1 MLAAQRRQ
9 EAGESDGESD
19 AGSEGE
25 GSGRSSASARPA
37 SAPASRR
44 APPAARPGFVGVPQ
58 QLASGG
64 VFRPGR
70 FIVAQPALR
79 QGGGGGGGG
88 GGSVALLEDALR
100 RAKTLRVEADELSAR
115 RDQRPAL
122 RKAREAALLEAELTR
137 APRRLRRGYVR
148 ATRTS
153 FSAYCAYRLRVPEA
167 QGGLPHVL
175 YAQAMRTRLGRA
187 VRTAHRAPP
196 AAQVGCSSPQA
207 RGGGE
212 APTDAPPER
221 ASRPG
226 RFVPRRARSR
236 ELRRPRYNPRY
247 SPRRAPCAR
256 PQARAARRRP
266 PRAPAASA
274 DAPRVRVRH
283 GLLHAR
289 SQRRREGRCAL
300 SPARSGLGAATQP

>member
-1 MLAAQRRQ
+1 MPTDIRLSQGLQRCRPLTLYYAQAVLAAQRRQ

-79 QGGGGGGGG
+79 EGGGGGGG

-100 RAKTLRVEADELSAR
+100 RARTLRVEADELSAR

-137 APRRLRRGYVR
+137 APRRLRRVYVR
-148 ATRTS
+148 AART
-153 FSAYCAYRLRVPEA
+153 
-167 QGGLPHVL
+167 
-175 YAQAMRTRLGRA
+175 
-187 VRTAHRAPP
+187 
-196 AAQVGCSSPQA
+196 
-207 RGGGE
+207 
-212 APTDAPPER
+212 
-221 ASRPG
+221 
-226 RFVPRRARSR
+226 
-236 ELRRPRYNPRY
+236 
-247 SPRRAPCAR
+247 
-256 PQARAARRRP
+256 
-266 PRAPAASA
+266 
-274 DAPRVRVRH
+274 
-283 GLLHAR
+283 
-289 SQRRREGRCAL
+289 
-300 SPARSGLGAATQP
+300 

>member
-79 QGGGGGGGG
+79 EGGGGGGGGG

-100 RAKTLRVEADELSAR
+100 RARTLRVEADELSAR

-122 RKAREAALLEAELTR
+122 RKAREAALLEAELKR

-153 FSAYCAYRLRVPEA
+153 LSRLLCV
-167 QGGLPHVL
+167 
-175 YAQAMRTRLGRA
+175 QATRTEGAGRLAPRT
-187 VRTAHRAPP
+187 VRTGYA
-196 AAQVGCSSPQA
+196 
-207 RGGGE
+207 
-212 APTDAPPER
+212 
-221 ASRPG
+221 
-226 RFVPRRARSR
+226 
-236 ELRRPRYNPRY
+236 
-247 SPRRAPCAR
+247 
-256 PQARAARRRP
+256 
-266 PRAPAASA
+266 
-274 DAPRVRVRH
+274 
-283 GLLHAR
+283 
-289 SQRRREGRCAL
+289 
-300 SPARSGLGAATQP
+300 

>member
-19 AGSEGE
+19 AGSDGE
-25 GSGRSSASARPA
+25 GPDRSCASARPA

-70 FIVAQPALR
+70 FVVAQPALR
-79 QGGGGGGGG
+79 EGGGGGGGG

-100 RAKTLRVEADELSAR
+100 RAKMLRAEAEALSAR

-137 APRRLRRGYVR
+137 APRRLRKGYVR

-153 FSAYCAYRLRVPEA
+153 LSRVLCVQA
-167 QGGLPHVL
+167 TRTGGAGQLAPR
-175 YAQAMRTRLGRA
+175 APRA
-187 VRTAHRAPP
+187 VR
-196 AAQVGCSSPQA
+196 
-207 RGGGE
+207 
-212 APTDAPPER
+212 
-221 ASRPG
+221 PG
-226 RFVPRRARSR
+226 YA
-236 ELRRPRYNPRY
+236 Y
-247 SPRRAPCAR
+247 
-256 PQARAARRRP
+256 P
-266 PRAPAASA
+266 PRAPRTYR
-274 DAPRVRVRH
+274 APWAPSSPGWLVITSGSRR
-283 GLLHAR
+283 GR
-289 SQRRREGRCAL
+289 STHRCATRTRI
-300 SPARSGLGAATQP
+300 SPGEI